1 MYNRSTKFERRSV
14 KKWKSWSS
22 YFGSYISLIS
32 PTASINRFMGFLP
45 YKLKASKLVYLKS
58 YSVFSTISII
68 IYLSC
73 ASLALYEMNFVSE
86 NFLTVTSKLHFNL
99 ILCCGPMIFIMN
111 YVKSRSMIR
120 VMNRVSNVSRILPS
134 EIFCGVATR
143 ILIKDTLFLILL
155 VSSIPH
161 IIYLYRNNI
170 FGYTCWYTFFGVIA
184 LISLYTNNVYMLNA
198 CFKYINDSL
207 VQVKEILVN
216 DEPHL
221 LRRVYHMQKNPILLT
236 KLRTLKKQH
245 LEMSEL
251 VQLLNSTCSM
261 QIEATFT
268 IMVIDITF
276 NMYNHLILFNE
287 VGKMRSFSFALI
299 FAILHTV
306 HVIITVSI
314 VETTRSQMT
323 KIGSNVHRILVHTF
337 DEQVTTE
344 LELFSLQVLQKGNVF
359 VMKGLIIDATL
370 LTKVIGDWIKRNE
383 VFLSTLVTD
392 GVRHYYIFV
401 NISAVLTRRVL
412 LKKNSWV
419 NE

>member
-1 MYNRSTKFERRSV
+1 
-14 KKWKSWSS
+14 
-22 YFGSYISLIS
+22 
-32 PTASINRFMGFLP
+32 
-45 YKLKASKLVYLKS
+45 
-58 YSVFSTISII
+58 
-68 IYLSC
+68 
-73 ASLALYEMNFVSE
+73 
-86 NFLTVTSKLHFNL
+86 
-99 ILCCGPMIFIMN
+99 
-111 YVKSRSMIR
+111 MIR
-120 VMNRVSNVSRILPS
+120 AIDGISNVSRILSS
-134 EIFCGVATR
+134 ETWHKMATR
-143 ILIKDTLFLILL
+143 IVIKDILIL
-155 VSSIPH
+155 IPQMCYIPV
-161 IIYLYRNNI
+161 IIFYSNFI

-184 LISLYTNNVYMLNA
+184 LISLYTNNVYVLNA

-287 VGKMRSFSFALI
+287 VGKTRSFSFALI
-299 FAILHTV
+299 FAILYTV

-323 KIGSNVHRILVHTF
+323 KIGCSVHRILVHTF

-370 LTKVIGDWIKRNE
+370 LTKCSSYSSSLVKE
-383 VFLSTLVTD
+383 KFL
-392 GVRHYYIFV
+392 G
-401 NISAVLTRRVL
+401 
-412 LKKNSWV
+412 
-419 NE
+419 